1 MIPAS
6 CPAQTPSKAEAP
18 PPVIPLEIFAK
29 LPFIEMPTLSPG
41 GQRIAAQLANNGKQ
55 MLAIKTAD
63 EKPVLIATG
72 KAELRDL
79 TWLNDDWLLATIG
92 QSTSW
97 HGLPVYATRT
107 IAVSADGKTVRT
119 IPNVPQGQHGSDI
132 LWVARDGSP
141 RVILAFQ
148 KSIVMDQYFWPTVA
162 EIDVATNKMK
172 TLIAPRFNIMEYFA
186 DSEGVIRAARH
197 YDDQRRRSRLLVRA
211 TNDDKFVET
220 SRADRRRDERLTIP
234 KIFTADPA
242 KAIVTSQKNG
252 FNAVYEYDLTRMEL
266 GEKLFSAP
274 GYDIID
280 LITSSDGKQLTGV
293 RYIDTQRRVRWF
305 DPDLAKIQA
314 NIDKAVGPDRTAD
327 IVSMNRNHDILLV
340 RVGSSTEPGRYYF
353 YNIASGLMTLYAK
366 VNADIP
372 ANIGAS
378 TKTIHYKSRDGVDI
392 QAVLTLP
399 RGRDAGNLPLILLPH
414 GGPSTR
420 DYEQWDWMTQFL
432 ANRGYAVLQPN
443 YRGSSGF
450 GKAFSDLGDGQ
461 WGLKMQDD
469 LIDAVGWAVKQGL
482 ADTKRVCIMGI
493 SYGGYAAMRGAQR
506 DGTTY
511 RCAISYAGVS
521 DLGGMARYGDRFLYS
536 NSYKDNLKE
545 EAPDFTSVSPI
556 NFATDF
562 TVPILLMHG
571 AKDLRVPVH
580 QSRQMAQKLE
590 SAGKTVRYVE
600 QKEADHHFTREADR
614 IEFLKEVET
623 FLNRYNP
630 A

>member
-1 MIPAS
+1 
-6 CPAQTPSKAEAP
+6 
-18 PPVIPLEIFAK
+18 
-29 LPFIEMPTLSPG
+29 
-41 GQRIAAQLANNGKQ
+41 
-55 MLAIKTAD
+55 
-63 EKPVLIATG
+63 
-72 KAELRDL
+72 
-79 TWLNDDWLLATIG
+79 
-92 QSTSW
+92 
-97 HGLPVYATRT
+97 
-107 IAVSADGKTVRT
+107 
-119 IPNVPQGQHGSDI
+119 
-132 LWVARDGSP
+132 
-141 RVILAFQ
+141 
-148 KSIVMDQYFWPTVA
+148 
-162 EIDVATNKMK
+162 
-172 TLIAPRFNIMEYFA
+172 MEYFA

-399 RGRDAGNLPLILLPH
+399 RGRDARNLPLILLPH
-414 GGPSTR
+414 GDPSVR

-469 LIDAVGWAVKQGL
+469 LIDAVGWAVKQDL

-545 EAPDFTSVSPI
+545 EAPDFASVSPI
-556 NFATDF
+556 NFAADF

-571 AKDLRVPVH
+571 AKDLRIPVH
-580 QSRQMAQKLE
+580 QSHQMAQKLE